1 MVAIPSN
8 ITKDFVQRL
17 SPSDL
22 RDIFENASEAI
33 VDVIINL
40 LPMPTQE
47 DYEQAHLFLDDGI
60 YDSEGNIIGEKHP
73 DD

>member
-1 MVAIPSN
+1 MVASPSN